1 MRRLSFILALM
12 VIVFNFTA
20 LFAAEEAGN
29 LNVKSTLRHML
40 LDISQLGRDE
50 FSGFKADKNMVW
62 WCELDNDFFISYQ
75 AGSRPRIPAQAAVKN
90 EILTES
96 KMSEPMLAIKR
107 GLDSPLDEFAGD
119 INIIYETGPYVI
131 FQTPPDVLNKIS
143 KKESNHFKLESLKQN
158 IRVAVNARYLDIA
171 EVKNAG
177 TVSVDLKRMT
187 GYIKTFE
194 NFKTRYSYS
203 QGYLDAANFAADE
216 FKKMGLDAQLVEYLD
231 GGKKQYN
238 VVAQKKAPAAG
249 GAVNNGG
256 DKFYIVGGHLD
267 SMSPN
272 PSIEAPGADDNAS
285 GSAGAMEVANI
296 ISKYPFAHKVRFVL
310 FAGEELG
317 LRGSK
322 AYVSQLKTSGEIAK
336 VAGMVNLD
344 MIGFDRVPPISSL
357 WQTRQTF
364 DPFVSNFLS
373 VAKQAAKLKIT
384 MSYNV
389 WGSDHVSFI
398 NAGVPAFLFIE
409 DEYGANPNY
418 HKITDRLETLNP
430 EMLEEFVR
438 IIAQGLV
445 NILSAEGQPQLK

>member
-29 LNVKSTLRHML
+29 LNVKSTLKHML
-40 LDISQLGRDE
+40 LDISKLERGELSD
-50 FSGFKADKNMVW
+50 FKADKNMSW

-107 GLDSPLDEFAGD
+107 GLDSPLDEFAAD

-131 FQTPPDVLNKIS
+131 FQAPHDILNKIS

-158 IRVAVNARYLDIA
+158 IRVAVNSRYLDIP

-203 QGYLDAANFAADE
+203 QGYLDAANFAAGE
-216 FKKMGLDAQLVEYLD
+216 FKKMGFDANLVEYLD

-249 GAVNNGG
+249 GVNNNDG
-256 DKFYIVGGHLD
+256 KFYVVGGHLD

-310 FAGEELG
+310 FASEELG

-322 AYVSQLKTSGEIAK
+322 AYVSQLKASGEIMK
-336 VAGMVNLD
+336 VLGMVNLD
-344 MIGFDRVPPISSL
+344 MIGFDKVPPISSL
-357 WQTRQTF
+357 WQTRQSF
-364 DPFVSNFLS
+364 DPFVSNFLA

-418 HKITDRLETLNP
+418 HKITDRLEFINP

-438 IIAQGLV
+438 ITAQGLV
-445 NILSAEGQPQLK
+445 NILSVEAQPQK